1 VQTLGGLAAGAAL
14 AYWFDPERGA
24 RRRAEVKQKALHA
37 TKEVAEAAEVTATD
51 MANRGLGLWARLRAK
66 LREGCALA
74 QADDDVVI
82 AERVRSK
89 LGRVCS
95 HPSAIEVDVKDG
107 RVQLKGPILKDELQ
121 QVLHRVSKVRGVREI
136 DNHLEPHETPNGVA
150 GLQGGTRR
158 IERPEFLQENWAP
171 TWRVVMGA
179 VGTALAAWGLKPRNV
194 VRTAA
199 GITGVGLVL
208 RSLTNL
214 PLKRLVGVGAGRR
227 AIDIRKDSNV
237 YAPVEEVF
245 AFFSQFENFPKFMR
259 HVREVVSLGQGRW
272 RWSVDGPAGV
282 PISWDA
288 EFTQC
293 IPNKLI
299 AWRSVE
305 GSIVGTAGIVR
316 FDPERRGTRIDI
328 RLSYNPPG
336 GAIGHAFAS
345 LFGANP
351 KKELDDDMMRLKS
364 LIEVGKATGR
374 KETVTR
380 EEIARATASNVCR

>member
-1 VQTLGGLAAGAAL
+1 
-14 AYWFDPERGA
+14 
-24 RRRAEVKQKALHA
+24 
-37 TKEVAEAAEVTATD
+37 
-51 MANRGLGLWARLRAK
+51 
-66 LREGCALA
+66 
-74 QADDDVVI
+74 
-82 AERVRSK
+82 
-89 LGRVCS
+89 
-95 HPSAIEVDVKDG
+95 
-107 RVQLKGPILKDELQ
+107 
-121 QVLHRVSKVRGVREI
+121 
-136 DNHLEPHETPNGVA
+136 
-150 GLQGGTRR
+150 LQGGTRR
-158 IERPEFLQENWAP
+158 IERPEFLQDNWAP
-171 TWRVVMGA
+171 TWRVLMGTL
-179 VGTALAAWGLKPRNV
+179 GTALAGWGLRQRGLV
-194 VRTAA
+194 HTAA

-214 PLKRLVGVGAGRR
+214 PIKRLIGVGAGAR
-227 AIDIRKDSNV
+227 AIDIRKDINV
-237 YAPVEEVF
+237 NAPVEEVF
-245 AFFSQFENFPKFMR
+245 AYFSQFENFPKFMK
-259 HVREVVSLGQGRW
+259 HVREVVPRGQGRW

-288 EFTQC
+288 EITQC

-305 GSIVGTAGIVR
+305 GSIVRTAGIVR

-351 KKELDDDMMRLKS
+351 KKELDDDMLRLKS

-380 EEIARATASNVCR
+380 EEMARTTANNVCR